1 MPAFAACLA
10 VLYVSS
16 DICCGFSSKTRVLLT
31 QSFWKSAC
39 KRASEKLLYNHDN
52 KSESLCTS
60 AFRDCEL
67 EVYATLSWLSWLKG
81 TYLLPVIEKGW
92 YPDEDRAL
100 SMLDGIFSNTFSRLF
115 LLVLETQTRSWSFFL
130 YLQVTFCSLSLG
142 LRSLFWVLIS
152 RALSNYYLR
161 LL

>member
-67 EVYATLSWLSWLKG
+67 EVYGTLSWLSWLKG
-81 TYLLPVIEKGW
+81 TNLLSVIEKGW
-92 YPDEDRAL
+92 YPDEDRAF
-100 SMLDGIFSNTFSRLF
+100 SMLAGRISITRNLKGVGPGGWAGEKKDAVECRGRWGVWRGKF
-115 LLVLETQTRSWSFFL
+115 LLKE
-130 YLQVTFCSLSLG
+130 
-142 LRSLFWVLIS
+142 
-152 RALSNYYLR
+152 
-161 LL
+161 